1 MIKPHGSD
9 ALHPLLISDPDKNR
23 VLASEAEDLPSLLLN
38 SAAAANVVMLG
49 GGYFTPLN
57 GFMDVT
63 DAMSVA
69 KTMHTTDSLFWPVP
83 ILNLTS
89 DVSGIE
95 AASRI
100 ALRDPNVAGN
110 PVLAVLSVK
119 KIERLTQE
127 QIEEMT
133 GHVFGTVDRTHPGV
147 AVFSTLGEF
156 CVSGDVE
163 VLNLS
168 YFENDFPE
176 TFKTAVEIRREIETR
191 RDSP

>member
-9 ALHPLLISDPDKNR
+9 ALHPLLIGEPEKNR
-23 VLASEAEDLPSLLLN
+23 KLATEAENLPSLLLN

-95 AASRI
+95 GASRI

-127 QIEEMT
+127 QIE
-133 GHVFGTVDRTHPGV
+133 
-147 AVFSTLGEF
+147 AAQ
-156 CVSGDVE
+156 GDP
-163 VLNLS
+163 L
-168 YFENDFPE
+168 
-176 TFKTAVEIRREIETR
+176 TR
-191 RDSP
+191 LPDGLQVPKHWAG